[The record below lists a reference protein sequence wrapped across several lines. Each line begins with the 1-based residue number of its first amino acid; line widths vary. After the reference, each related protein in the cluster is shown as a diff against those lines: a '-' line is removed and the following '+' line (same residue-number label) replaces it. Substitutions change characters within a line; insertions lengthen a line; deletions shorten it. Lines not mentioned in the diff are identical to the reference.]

1 MFADVEPFELLT
13 FTHADASTG
22 RTEDGPEDGGGDDR
36 EDGEGQHTNQ
46 LDPKLPEAVHGEGSY
61 WIVDAQEK
69 EALVAIGITGITV
82 TSVNGF
88 GKQLGHTEVYRG
100 VKVEARLLPKVM
112 LTLLVSDEKARD
124 VMNTLREATMTGEI
138 GDGKIVVL
146 AVEEAMRIRTGET
159 GEASIS

>member
-1 MFADVEPFELLT
+1 VKPPYPVTTDTENKIGVDTPSSALRTAMIS
-13 FTHADASTG
+13 ST
-22 RTEDGPEDGGGDDR
+22 RLRRKPLVKFIQAIIRPE
-36 EDGEGQHTNQ
+36 
-46 LDPKLPEAVHGEGSY
+46 KLEAAK
-61 WIVDAQEK
+61 D
-69 EALVAIGITGITV
+69 ALVAIGITGITV

-100 VKVEARLLPKVM
+100 VKVEARLLPKAM
-112 LTLLVSDEKARD
+112 LTILVADEKARD